1 MVGFNNLKE
10 LVDAEITY
18 GRSRLYSWR
27 KSPSQVT
34 TAGIWFDLA
43 LSPGNPVPKFWFD
56 ATPLIAKQIA
66 QSTDGGLYH
75 GANVS
80 PYTKYLRTTMA
91 MTTTSTALPMTM
103 VLCDYLLY
111 YPTIDEST
119 TDEQLMDNTTTLPR
133 YTDGDGVQMIAVN
146 LAGAVG
152 GVTFTVNY
160 TNSDGT
166 AGRITPPI
174 RINAYAAIGN
184 IISADG
190 AAVDTAAPFLPLQS
204 GDTGVRS
211 VESVTMITP
220 DVGLFAIIL
229 VKPLAQT
236 QIRGIDAP
244 VERDYFLETGLNL
257 IEIKDDAYLNWVC
270 QPNGALNATAIH
282 GYIKTIYN

>member
-10 LVDAEITY
+10 LVDAELE
-18 GRSRLYSWR
+18 GRTRFYTWR

-91 MTTTSTALPMTM
+91 MTATSTALPMSLI
-103 VLCDYLLY
+103 LCDYLLY

-119 TDEQLMDNTTTLPR
+119 TDEQLMDNSTTLSR

-152 GVTFTVNY
+152 GVTFTVKY
-160 TNSDGT
+160 TNQDGT
-166 AGRITPPI
+166 EGRVTPPI
-174 RINAYAAIGN
+174 RINAYTAIGN
-184 IISADG
+184 IVSADG
-190 AAVDTAAPFLPLQS
+190 AAVDTAAPFLPLQD
-204 GDTGVRS
+204 GDTGVRK
-211 VESVTMITP
+211 VESVTMITA

-229 VKPLAQT
+229 VKPLMQT

-257 IEIKDDAYLNWVC
+257 IEIKDDAYLNWLC
-270 QPNGALNATAIH
+270 QPNGALNATAIF
-282 GYIKTIYN
+282 GYIKTTYN